1 VFYNDAKVHPN
12 LSALLEHLVNG
23 NIELVNGSFFTK
35 KNPDVITT
43 PGSHKTDP

>member
-1 VFYNDAKVHPN
+1 MNWN
-12 LSALLEHLVNG
+12 ESALLWHLVNG
-23 NIELVNGSFFTK
+23 NVELVNGSFFLGQ

>member
-1 VFYNDAKVHPN
+1 MNWNEP
-12 LSALLEHLVNG
+12 ALLWHLVNG
-23 NIELVNGSFFTK
+23 NVELVNGSLFCK